1 MDDIL
6 LNLVVLVILALL
18 GGGIFLFVRHHQSV
32 KQQELLRQA
41 AEKGWTVDSVRE
53 PLTWGLRI
61 SSATWKLEALSRSSG
76 QEAGPGSSNISM
88 STLWQAESAG
98 STFMIGPRTTQAN
111 LGEMGSMLARR
122 VIQAA
127 LGESAQGIQ
136 EYPVGSTSFQSKYMA
151 WGANG
156 AEIEQ
161 ILTPQLEI
169 TLLAWQGQKP
179 LIKRHSGTLT
189 IELKGV
195 RLQKWDDLSR
205 LVALGET
212 LLK

>member
-18 GGGIFLFVRHHQSV
+18 GGGIFLFVRHRQSG

-41 AEKGWTVDSVRE
+41 AEKGWTVESVRE
-53 PLTWGLRI
+53 PLTWGLRL
-61 SSATWKLEALSRSSG
+61 SSDTWKLEALSHSSG

-88 STLWQAESAG
+88 STLCQAESAG
-98 STFMIGPRTTQAN
+98 GTFMIGPRTTQAN

-127 LGESAQGIQ
+127 LGESAQGIS
-136 EYPVGSTSFQSKYMA
+136 EYPVGSTSFQSKYMV
-151 WGANG
+151 WGTNG
-156 AEIEQ
+156 GEIEQ
-161 ILTPQLEI
+161 ILTPQLES

-179 LIKRHSGTLT
+179 LIKRHSGTLS

-212 LLK
+212 LLN